1 MVGGLFRYS
10 HLWHWPHLEGREEGD
25 KDRPVLVLTIVD
37 ESFDEAD
44 GVVRADV
51 TINRFRQKQ
60 QLRAICS

>member
-1 MVGGLFRYS
+1 ML
-10 HLWHWPHLEGREEGD
+10 
-25 KDRPVLVLTIVD
+25 VLVLAIVN